1 MTVGKAMSTA
11 DCEIHGIEDENL
23 TTARLASVQQVKEGG
38 NREPAD
44 LNWNIGRNL
53 TPEECEEMLALLR
66 EFRDVFAADM
76 SELGD
81 SDIALHRIDTQG
93 LPPVH
98 IPSRRTAEHTRKVID
113 EELDEMLKHG
123 IVRPSKSPYSS
134 PVVIVTKKD
143 GGMRFCIDYRRL
155 NEQTKI
161 DQYPLPRID
170 DALDSLSGARYFST
184 LDLASGY
191 WQLRVAEED
200 IEKTAFSCYWG
211 FI

>member
-1 MTVGKAMSTA
+1 
-11 DCEIHGIEDENL
+11 
-23 TTARLASVQQVKEGG
+23 
-38 NREPAD
+38 
-44 LNWNIGRNL
+44 
-53 TPEECEEMLALLR
+53 
-66 EFRDVFAADM
+66 M
-76 SELGD
+76 SELSD

-98 IPSRRTAEHTRKVID
+98 VPSRRTAEHTRKVID

-134 PVVIVTKKD
+134 PVVIITKKD

-155 NEQTKI
+155 NDQTKI

-170 DALDSLSGARYFST
+170 DALDSLPETRYFST

-191 WQLRVAEED
+191 WQL
-200 IEKTAFSCYWG
+200 
-211 FI
+211 